1 MGAAGGLESRGAPW
15 APGSPSGPGL
25 PGAATSKMLLPA
37 GACIDGERA
46 VAPAGSWAKPLI
58 AHPSPPRLSLAVLPF
73 LSALPG
79 LAPATQHFGV
89 RSALEGGVLGRVSA
103 RARGISAARLW
114 LGGGD
119 GDPAGRKLT
128 QTLGNESSR
137 GHRQTPAPG
146 RDGGP
151 VTWSRLPEGLRRPS
165 NQGRSQAAGNGERTG
180 KPGLWP
186 IIYLLAHPVRPSRSE
201 MGAGG
206 SLGGSSADAEGV

>member
-15 APGSPSGPGL
+15 APGPPSGLGL
-25 PGAATSKMLLPA
+25 PGAGTSKMLLPA
-37 GACIDGERA
+37 GACIDGEQA
-46 VAPAGSWAKPLI
+46 AAPAGSWAKPLI
-58 AHPSPPRLSLAVLPF
+58 AHPPPPRLSLPVLPF

-137 GHRQTPAPG
+137 GHRQTPTPG

-165 NQGRSQAAGNGERTG
+165 NQGRSQAAGKRRENREAWPLANYLPTRP
-180 KPGLWP
+180 PGAP
-186 IIYLLAHPVRPSRSE
+186 LALRD
-201 MGAGG
+201 GGGG